1 MTQTSKEKKKR
12 TKKGDIKK
20 KKKKKDRKDRK
31 NTSEKCRGQKF
42 QSDYDN
48 DRHDKDLQKGKGKKA
63 NN

>member
-1 MTQTSKEKKKR
+1 MTQTSKEKKKKGQ
-12 TKKGDIKK
+12 KKVTS
-20 KKKKKDRKDRK
+20 KKKKDRKDRK

>member
-1 MTQTSKEKKKR
+1 MTS
-12 TKKGDIKK
+12 
-20 KKKKKDRKDRK
+20 KKKKDRKDRK